1 MKRLTPILFACA
13 GLFAND
19 SAPGNIVPPRRIG
32 VGATQRRL
40 TLDEAVTLAIS
51 ANLDVAIERT
61 NVDRA
66 ARETQSALGSFDP
79 VVHFQPTFGDTN
91 TPAVSALDGVNGV
104 FTQHAAG
111 QSLSYRQQ
119 TPWNGLTVDTSFD
132 NNRVTSANPFV
143 SLNPFYTTQLAF
155 TVTQP
160 LMRGRKIDAQRSLV
174 TIRRRDREA
183 SAAVL
188 EERALAVAT
197 EVEQQYWDLL
207 AARRQVDVD
216 AAAANLA
223 RIQLEQDR
231 RMIAAGSLPQ
241 VELSAAEAELQR
253 HMDALYRSTGNVTTV
268 ENALKTLL
276 ARDRGDALWQDEI
289 VPVDAAAAPPSSV
302 VAIRDAV
309 DEAVRRRPELKEI
322 DANVAANEVR
332 TKQNA
337 DLLRPQVSAVA
348 SYSLAGLAGNVR
360 TELDPFTAVA
370 LPLYD
375 RVNALSQSAGL
386 PALGSPVSTALPAS
400 IAGGLGSSFSSLFR
414 GNYQTVQA
422 GLSLDFTVHNRT
434 ASANLAKTA
443 IARKRLGLM
452 RDRAEQAI
460 EAQVRNALQAL
471 DTVRQRVRAADA
483 GALAAREK
491 LESETRLFES
501 GESTNFLVLTRQN
514 EYSDSRRL
522 QVEAEAAFN
531 KAVAQ
536 YEGARN
542 VARTAASYREVRVE
556 VGNR

>member
-1 MKRLTPILFACA
+1 MKRLTLILFACA
-13 GLFAND
+13 ALLASD
-19 SAPGNIVPPRRIG
+19 SLPGNIVAPPRVG

-40 TLDEAVTLAIS
+40 TLDEAVTLAMS

-61 NVDRA
+61 NVDFA

-91 TPAVSALDGVNGV
+91 TPAVSSLDGVNGV
-104 FTQHAAG
+104 LTQHAAG
-111 QSLSYRQQ
+111 QSLSYHQQ
-119 TPWNGLTVDTSFD
+119 TPWNGLTFDTSFD
-132 NNRVTSANPFV
+132 NSRVTSANPFV
-143 SLNPFYTTQLAF
+143 SLNPFYTTQLSF

-160 LMRGRKIDAQRSLV
+160 LMRGRRIDAQRSLV

-197 EVEQQYWDLL
+197 EVEQQYWDLV

-216 AAAANLA
+216 AEDANLA

-231 RMIAAGSLPQ
+231 RMIAAGALPP
-241 VELSAAEAELQR
+241 VELSAAEAELER
-253 HMDALYRSTGNVTTV
+253 HMDALYRSTGNVTAV

-289 VPVDAAAAPPSSV
+289 IPVDAAAAAPPSV
-302 VAIRDAV
+302 VAIRDVV
-309 DEAVRRRPELKEI
+309 DEALRHRPELKEI
-322 DANVAANEVR
+322 AANLAANEVR
-332 TKQNA
+332 TRQNA
-337 DLLRPQVSAVA
+337 DILKPQVNVVA

-360 TELDPFTAVA
+360 TSLDPFTAVA
-370 LPLYD
+370 LPLYE
-375 RVNALSQSAGL
+375 RVNALSESAGL
-386 PALGSPVSTALPAS
+386 PALSSPIGTALPGS

-434 ASANLAKTA
+434 ASANLAEAA
-443 IARKRLGLM
+443 IARTRLGLM

-460 EAQVRNALQAL
+460 EVQVRNALQGL
-471 DTVRQRVRAADA
+471 DTARQRVRAADA

-514 EYSDSRRL
+514 EYADSRRL

-536 YEGARN
+536 YEGALGTSLER
-542 VARTAASYREVRVE
+542 RHIHVE
-556 VGNR
+556 

>member
-1 MKRLTPILFACA
+1 MKRLTLFLFTGAA
-13 GLFAND
+13 LFAND
-19 SAPGNIVPPRRIG
+19 GAPGNIVAPRRIG

-40 TLDEAVTLAIS
+40 TLDEAVTLAMS

-61 NVDRA
+61 NVDSA

-91 TPAVSALDGVNGV
+91 TPAVSSLDGVNGV

-111 QSLSYRQQ
+111 QSLSYHQQ
-119 TPWNGLTVDTSFD
+119 TPWNGLTFDSSFD

-160 LMRGRKIDAQRSLV
+160 LMRGRRIDAQRSLV
-174 TIRRRDREA
+174 TIRRRDHEA

-197 EVEQQYWDLL
+197 EVEQQYWDLV

-216 AAAANLA
+216 AEAANLA
-223 RIQLEQDR
+223 RVQLEQDR

-253 HMDALYRSTGNVTTV
+253 HMDALYRSTGNVTAV

-289 VPVDAAAAPPSSV
+289 VPVDAAAAPPGV
-302 VAIRDAV
+302 VAIRDV
-309 DEAVRRRPELKEI
+309 VEEALRRRPELKEI
-322 DANVAANEVR
+322 DANLAANEVR
-332 TKQNA
+332 TRQNA
-337 DLLRPQVSAVA
+337 DILKPQVNVVA
-348 SYSLAGLAGNVR
+348 SYSLAGLAGNMR
-360 TELDPFTAVA
+360 TTLDPFTAVA
-370 LPLYD
+370 LPLYE
-375 RVNALSQSAGL
+375 RVNALSESAGL
-386 PALGSPVSTALPAS
+386 PALSSPITSALPAS

-434 ASANLAKTA
+434 ASANLAEAA

-460 EAQVRNALQAL
+460 EAQVRNALQGL
-471 DTVRQRVRAADA
+471 DTARQRMRAADA
-483 GALAAREK
+483 GELAAREK

-514 EYSDSRRL
+514 EYSDARRL
-522 QVEAEAAFN
+522 QVEAEAALN

-536 YEGARN
+536 YEGALGTSLEQRHLH
-542 VARTAASYREVRVE
+542 VE
-556 VGNR
+556 

>member
-1 MKRLTPILFACA
+1 MKRAILFMFA
-13 GLFAND
+13 GAALFAND
-19 SAPGNIVPPRRIG
+19 SLPGNIVPPRRIG

-40 TLDEAVTLAIS
+40 TLDEAVTLAMS

-61 NVDRA
+61 NVDFA
-66 ARETQSALGSFDP
+66 VRETQSALGSFDP

-91 TPAVSALDGVNGV
+91 TPAVSTLDGSNGV

-111 QSLSYRQQ
+111 QSLSYHQQ
-119 TPWNGLTVDTSFD
+119 TPWNGLTFDTSFN

-160 LMRGRKIDAQRSLV
+160 LMRGRGIDAQRSLV

-188 EERALAVAT
+188 EARALAVAT
-197 EVEQQYWDLL
+197 AVEQQYWDLV

-216 AAAANLA
+216 AEAANLA

-241 VELSAAEAELQR
+241 VELSAAEAELER
-253 HMDALYRSTGNVTTV
+253 HMDALYRSTGDVTTV

-276 ARDRGDALWQDEI
+276 AHDRGDALWQDEI
-289 VPVDAAAAPPSSV
+289 IPVDAAAAAPS
-302 VAIRDAV
+302 VAAIPDVV
-309 DEAVRRRPELKEI
+309 DEALRRRPELKEI
-322 DANVAANEVR
+322 DANVSANEVL

-337 DLLRPQVSAVA
+337 DILKPQVNVMA
-348 SYSLAGLAGNVR
+348 SYSLAGLAGSVR
-360 TELDPFTAVA
+360 SGLDPFTAVA
-370 LPLYD
+370 LPLYE
-375 RVNALSQSAGL
+375 RVNALSQSSGL
-386 PALGSPVSTALPAS
+386 PVLPSPISTALPAS
-400 IAGGLGSSFSSLFR
+400 ITGGIGSSFSSLFR

-434 ASANLAKTA
+434 ASANLAEAA

-460 EAQVRNALQAL
+460 EAQVRNALQGL
-471 DTVRQRVRAADA
+471 DTARQRVRAAEA
-483 GALAAREK
+483 GEAAAREK

-522 QVEAEAAFN
+522 QVEAEAALN

-536 YEGARN
+536 YEGAIGTSLDR
-542 VARTAASYREVRVE
+542 RHIHVE
-556 VGNR
+556 